1 MILYSYN
8 VYDSI
13 REDGVGVYL
22 SHGEL
27 VPVGSDRYVRL
38 PHAGTM
44 LPADETWTA
53 CRHTAKRRAAAK
65 VQQMADKLAA
75 QAERLMQEAEREERS
90 ESVQGVAR

>member
-53 CRHTAKRRAAAK
+53 CRHTAKRRAAAQ
-65 VQQMADKLAA
+65 VQQMADRLNG
-75 QAERLMQEAEREERS
+75 QARRLREEADR
-90 ESVQGVAR
+90 EQAAEGLPT